1 MVKTIAD
8 KNTWFISYT
17 NSGIFNT
24 NPVRYSEGWVSAGE
38 RLDLGWPN
46 NELFYTEAEW
56 LEKCTEYGIE
66 PTPPLGP
73 EE

>member
-1 MVKTIAD
+1 MIRKIVD

-17 NSGIFNT
+17 DT

-46 NELFYTEAEW
+46 NDLFYTEAEW
-56 LEKCTEYGIE
+56 LEKCAEYGIE
-66 PTPPLGP
+66 PIPPLGP
-73 EE
+73 ETE